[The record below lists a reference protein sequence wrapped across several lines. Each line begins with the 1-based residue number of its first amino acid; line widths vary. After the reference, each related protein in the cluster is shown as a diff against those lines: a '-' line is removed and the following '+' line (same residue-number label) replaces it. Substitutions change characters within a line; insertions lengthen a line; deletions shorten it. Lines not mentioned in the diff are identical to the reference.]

1 MAKTKTIYVCS
12 ECNHQSYGWTG
23 KCDSC
28 SAWHTMVEQVVAK
41 SVASG
46 TSKYLPATANGVQRA
61 FAVSKLHDAVALDS
75 KRMSTQMDEFD
86 RVLGGGFVTGSI
98 VLLGGQ
104 PGIGKSTI
112 SLQLL
117 NNLSK
122 LKCLYVAGEET
133 TSQIATR
140 AERLGSK
147 LDHVD
152 FLECNYLEEIVKILD
167 KENPQFL
174 IVDSIQVI
182 RSLERDL
189 SPNSQS
195 LITYICDTLTEVVK
209 RKNITCI
216 LIGHVT
222 KEGEIAGPKILEHLV
237 DVVLYFQGDRDGQY
251 RFLKSLKNRFGST
264 HEVGLFKMESAG
276 LNQINDPTKEFVSIR
291 DKEVSGVA
299 LSCIME
305 GARPIIVEIQA
316 LCVKTS
322 FGYAKRS
329 CVGFDMNRLNMILA
343 VLQKFYSV
351 DLSEQDVYVNVT
363 GGLKIKDTACDLA
376 VMHALKASYFK
387 QSHKM
392 DTVYIGEVGLTGEIK
407 KASFSDAR
415 KAECERLGFGV
426 SKKV

>member
-1 MAKTKTIYVCS
+1 MPKTKTIYVCS
-12 ECNHQSYGWTG
+12 ECNHQAYGWTG

-28 SAWHTMVEQVVAK
+28 GAWHTMVEQVVAK

-61 FAVSKLHDAVALDS
+61 FAVSKLHEAIAMDS
-75 KRMSTQMDEFD
+75 NRMSTKMDEFD

-117 NNLSK
+117 NNLSQ

-133 TSQIATR
+133 TAQIATR

-426 SKKV
+426 SKNV

>member
-1 MAKTKTIYVCS
+1 MARTKTIYVCS
-12 ECNHQSYGWTG
+12 ECEHNSYGWTG
-23 KCDSC
+23 KCDGC
-28 SAWHTMVEQVVAK
+28 GEWNCMQEKTL
-41 SVASG
+41 
-46 TSKYLPATANGVQRA
+46 SKGHLATAGSTGLQRA
-61 FAVSKLHDAVALDS
+61 FSVSKLHDATEFVT
-75 KRMSTQMDEFD
+75 KRISSQISEFN
-86 RVLGGGFVTGSI
+86 RVLGGGFVPGSI

-117 NNLSK
+117 SNLEQM
-122 LKCLYVAGEET
+122 KCLYVAGEET
-133 TSQIATR
+133 TSQIGTR
-140 AERLGSK
+140 AQRLGSK
-147 LDHVD
+147 LEHVD
-152 FLECNYLEEIVKILD
+152 FLECNYLEEIVKVLD
-167 KENPQFL
+167 KQNPQFL
-174 IVDSIQVI
+174 IVDSIQVV

-264 HEVGLFKMESAG
+264 HEVGLFKMETSG
-276 LNQINDPTKEFVSIR
+276 LQEISDPTKEFVSIR

-343 VLQKFYSV
+343 VLQKYYSV

-376 VMHALKASYFK
+376 VMQALKASYLK
-387 QSHKM
+387 KSHKM
-392 DTVYIGEVGLTGEIK
+392 DKVYIGEVCLTGEIK
-407 KASFSDAR
+407 KPSFSDIR
-415 KAECERLGFGV
+415 KAECQRLGFGI
-426 SKKV
+426 SSLI

>member
-1 MAKTKTIYVCS
+1 MPKTKTIYVCS
-12 ECNHQSYGWTG
+12 ECDHQAYGWTG

-28 SAWHTMVEQVVAK
+28 GAWHTMAEQVVAK

-61 FAVSKLHDAVALDS
+61 FAVSKLHEAAALDS

-343 VLQKFYSV
+343 VLQKFYSI

-363 GGLKIKDTACDLA
+363 GGLKVKDTACDLA

-407 KASFSDAR
+407 KASFSDVR

-426 SKKV
+426 SKKI

>member
-1 MAKTKTIYVCS
+1 
-12 ECNHQSYGWTG
+12 
-23 KCDSC
+23 
-28 SAWHTMVEQVVAK
+28 
-41 SVASG
+41 
-46 TSKYLPATANGVQRA
+46 
-61 FAVSKLHDAVALDS
+61 
-75 KRMSTQMDEFD
+75 
-86 RVLGGGFVTGSI
+86 
-98 VLLGGQ
+98 
-104 PGIGKSTI
+104 
-112 SLQLL
+112 
-117 NNLSK
+117 
-122 LKCLYVAGEET
+122 
-133 TSQIATR
+133 
-140 AERLGSK
+140 
-147 LDHVD
+147 VD
-152 FLECNYLEEIVKILD
+152 FLECNYLEEIVKVLD
-167 KENPQFL
+167 KQNPQFL
-174 IVDSIQVI
+174 IVDSIQVV

-264 HEVGLFKMESAG
+264 HEVGLFKMETSG
-276 LNQINDPTKEFVSIR
+276 LQEISDPTKEFVSIR

-305 GARPIIVEIQA
+305 GTRPIIVEIQA

-329 CVGFDMNRLNMILA
+329 CVGFDINRLNMILA
-343 VLQKFYSV
+343 VLQKYYSV

-376 VMHALKASYFK
+376 VMHALKASYLK
-387 QSHKM
+387 ESHKM
-392 DTVYIGEVGLTGEIK
+392 DKVYIGEVGLTGEIK
-407 KASFSDAR
+407 KPSFSDIR
-415 KAECERLGFGV
+415 KAECQRLGFGI
-426 SKKV
+426 SSLI

>member
-1 MAKTKTIYVCS
+1 
-12 ECNHQSYGWTG
+12 
-23 KCDSC
+23 
-28 SAWHTMVEQVVAK
+28 
-41 SVASG
+41 
-46 TSKYLPATANGVQRA
+46 
-61 FAVSKLHDAVALDS
+61 
-75 KRMSTQMDEFD
+75 
-86 RVLGGGFVTGSI
+86 
-98 VLLGGQ
+98 
-104 PGIGKSTI
+104 
-112 SLQLL
+112 
-117 NNLSK
+117 
-122 LKCLYVAGEET
+122 
-133 TSQIATR
+133 
-140 AERLGSK
+140 
-147 LDHVD
+147 
-152 FLECNYLEEIVKILD
+152 
-167 KENPQFL
+167 
-174 IVDSIQVI
+174 
-182 RSLERDL
+182 
-189 SPNSQS
+189 
-195 LITYICDTLTEVVK
+195 
-209 RKNITCI
+209 
-216 LIGHVT
+216 
-222 KEGEIAGPKILEHLV
+222 
-237 DVVLYFQGDRDGQY
+237 
-251 RFLKSLKNRFGST
+251 
-264 HEVGLFKMESAG
+264 MESAG